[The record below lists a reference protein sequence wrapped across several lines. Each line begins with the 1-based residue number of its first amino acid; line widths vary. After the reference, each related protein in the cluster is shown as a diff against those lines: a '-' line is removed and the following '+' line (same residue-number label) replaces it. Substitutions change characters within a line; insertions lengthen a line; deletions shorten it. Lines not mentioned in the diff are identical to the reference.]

1 MQWIERYLCLCW
13 TKCPIFYTTHR
24 HPLYLAEEHKVIMND
39 EGVGMTLALAI
50 KYSEY
55 ATCSQ
60 LHTRLLIGV
69 LLTLHAF

>member
-1 MQWIERYLCLCW
+1 MKRLHPGDIKISKLCNGLNVTCDGAGQN
-13 TKCPIFYTTHR
+13 TLFSTQHIV

-55 ATCSQ
+55 VICS
-60 LHTRLLIGV
+60 
-69 LLTLHAF
+69 